1 LSYAHNAL
9 ALLNDDSEYRAKDIK
24 EEYTTNGVSKLT
36 FSLPLKSDKWFYVS
50 SDNLVLFKGQL
61 FKIQMPDLSNSSDSA
76 MVSVSCDHLGVSLEG
91 KINPEFNRTEAVGRT
106 ITELANMVLDGTGW
120 IMGDTDIPD
129 TTRRAL
135 ITDEQSAMANIKK
148 MAELFDCDYYFDAT
162 LDYKKVHFK
171 KSATDRYM
179 VIQKGVNLESIN
191 VKLDHSTIITR
202 LYVFGGNDAVSNQPL
217 TPYGANMVDVNGDPV
232 LDEQGVQ
239 MIYNKT
245 YFEDYSYYL
254 NQGYEMSYI
263 TAHPEYFLKES
274 LLNLSDY
281 VDRDDIYLAGLIKM
295 TEVAQPKIDITFN
308 MLDKINDESW
318 FLDTPQINEMLYL
331 WDDEICKKLS
341 FKTDSSYFGNLF
353 QVKVIGIKIDNE
365 KPENIQIE
373 ASNYSKYSNIVQTL
387 ITNAETLNKLVQKD
401 GTVPTSKLQ
410 GFIDILSTQLNST
423 QSHWYTDANGNFI
436 FETVDSTSALKL
448 GGGIFGLA
456 NSKNPDGSWQWRAF
470 GTGNGF
476 TATEIVAGYLI
487 GGNVMFDLEG
497 GKLIIGESETNYV
510 LKFTPVGGLQ
520 MNFTQ
525 GNVTIDDDGI
535 TITDVNGATLLTADG
550 VANMDSQSN
559 EQDIESGYP
568 LRLRINIDDK
578 TSYVE
583 SCKLKYSNYPF
594 RTFSKGADQA
604 AISLTSTQSNSAVV
618 QSSSSETINLTTT
631 NSATINLTSTD
642 SGGGQASTSA
652 AGGGATK
659 TSASGGGISVTSG
672 LDGYESKSTG
682 TAWDGS
688 SVLLD
693 VESRYVDY
701 IPSSHD
707 HYVYFSKMAHS
718 HTFSVS
724 NHSHTVSASSHTHT
738 TTLDDH
744 THGFTMPTHTHSIT
758 MPSHSHAI
766 TMPSHGHSVTIPAHA
781 HGITM
786 PQHGHVPVF
795 GILETPITNNTNY
808 IYVDNL
814 LVATTTASEGIVD
827 LSSAITMPGW
837 YTIEIRSNVLK
848 MVHATVSTKSYIRG

>member
-1 LSYAHNAL
+1 MRSTIDKLIVLSYAHNAL

-50 SDNLVLFKGQL
+50 SDNLVLYKGQL

-76 MVSVSCDHLGVSLEG
+76 MVSVSCDHLGVGLEG

-106 ITELANMVLDGTGW
+106 VTELANMILDGTGW
-120 IMGDTDIPD
+120 IMGDTDIPE

-148 MAELFDCDYYFDAT
+148 IAELFDCNYYFDAT

-171 KSATDRYM
+171 KNATDRHM

-191 VKLDHSTIITR
+191 VKLEHSTIITR
-202 LYVFGGNDAVSNQPL
+202 LYVFGGNDSVTNQPL
-217 TPYGANMVDVNGDPV
+217 TPYGANMVDVDGNPV

-281 VDRDDIYLAGLIKM
+281 INRDDIYLAGLIKM
-295 TEVAQPKIDITFN
+295 AEVSQPKIDISFN
-308 MLDKINDESW
+308 MLDRINDESW

-341 FKTDSSYFGNLF
+341 FKTDSSYTGNLF
-353 QVKVIGIKIDNE
+353 QVKVTGIKIDNE

-373 ASNYSKYSNIVQTL
+373 ASNYTKYSNIVQTL

-410 GFIDILSTQLNST
+410 GFIDILATQLNST
-423 QSHWYTDANGNFI
+423 QSHWYTDENGNFI
-436 FETVDSTSALKL
+436 FETVDGTAALKL

-456 NSKNPDGSWQWRAF
+456 NSKNPDDSWQWRSF

-476 TATEIVAGYLI
+476 TATEIVAGFLI

-618 QSSSSETINLTTT
+618 QSASSE
-631 NSATINLTSTD
+631 TINLTSTD
-642 SGGGQASTSA
+642 SATISLTSTSD
-652 AGGGATK
+652 GGSSSV
-659 TSASGGGISVTSG
+659 TSASGGGQSQTSG
-672 LDGYESKSTG
+672 SSSSNSSGASSKSTADSNSPTSFYTNTQTQLSYPNEAYHYHLINQTQMEHG
-682 TAWDGS
+682 HGMAHTHTIYHTHNVTISAHEH
-688 SVLLD
+688 SVA
-693 VESRYVDY
+693 
-701 IPSSHD
+701 IP
-707 HYVYFSKMAHS
+707 AHS
-718 HTFSVS
+718 H
-724 NHSHTVSASSHTHT
+724 
-738 TTLDDH
+738 
-744 THGFTMPTHTHSIT
+744 GITMPSHNHSIT
-758 MPSHSHAI
+758 MPAH
-766 TMPSHGHSVTIPAHA
+766 THSVTIPAHY

-786 PQHGHVPVF
+786 PQHGHTPVF
-795 GILETPITNNTNY
+795 GILETAVTNNTNY
-808 IYVDNL
+808 IYVDDL

-837 YTIEIRSNVLK
+837 YTVEIRSNVLK
-848 MVHATVSTKSYIRG
+848 MVHATVSTKSFIRG